1 MKKNALTHEQRAIQH
16 QQTKNDQDC
25 KDWLKQNGLNEKY
38 FTVVAVELLQAQKV
52 ATNILKHNG
61 RYLAQ
66 NQAATL
72 NNFLLAMS
80 RKDKRKKLTIKH
92 ALTVMNIG
100 KEVNR
105 KLFKAYRKTQAQT
118 SR

>member
-1 MKKNALTHEQRAIQH
+1 MKNNRLTHEQRAIQH
-16 QQTKNDQDC
+16 QQNKDDHVF
-25 KDWLKQNGLNEKY
+25 KDWLKQNGFNEKY
-38 FTVVAVELLQAQKV
+38 FAVVAVELLQAQKF
-52 ATNILKHNG
+52 ATNILKESG
-61 RYLAQ
+61 RYLDQ

-80 RKDKRKKLTIKH
+80 RKDKRKKLTKKQAH
-92 ALTVMNIG
+92 TVMNIG

-105 KLFKAYRKTQAQT
+105 KLFKAYKKTQART